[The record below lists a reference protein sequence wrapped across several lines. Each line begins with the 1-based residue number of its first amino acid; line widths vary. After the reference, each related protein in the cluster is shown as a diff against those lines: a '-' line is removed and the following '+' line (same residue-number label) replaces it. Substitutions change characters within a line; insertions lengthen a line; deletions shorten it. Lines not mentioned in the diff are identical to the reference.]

1 MATDRKKPSSPL
13 LLARRHHHQCR
24 EPDRPAPAGRVSK
37 RLGPDRRPPG
47 GFACEGRDT
56 RAARTSSFRRH
67 KAGDD
72 DRSWARLGHAP
83 ARRRQRR
90 EGAGGAEAGT
100 DPGASPIL
108 ARGAPGWT
116 VSVSPRGVASLSAPE
131 TEADMGTGPGRRV
144 GVGWGRGHSENPG
157 NTCLR
162 TFSRSA
168 RVVLVT
174 KLILVQLS

>member
-13 LLARRHHHQCR
+13 LLARWHHHHHQCG
-24 EPDRPAPAGRVSK
+24 EPDRPARAERVSK
-37 RLGPDRRPPG
+37 RLGPDRRPPS

-83 ARRRQRR
+83 ARRRQREAR
-90 EGAGGAEAGT
+90 KPEQTQARPRFWLAERRDG
-100 DPGASPIL
+100 P
-108 ARGAPGWT
+108 RQCH
-116 VSVSPRGVASLSAPE
+116 PRGVASLSAPE